1 MGSSVNR
8 DVTTNHHLLS
18 HTSFK
23 VSSIKGLHFRCNLTV
38 TSDSSTS
45 SIFATSN
52 ASAGFEFPQNSLIF
66 VLAMLNGSEYPVGEQ
81 NQGMAEFDFVP
92 EKKKTIE
99 KKSQRIQNPSS
110 GTKCS
115 GLILQ

>member
-66 VLAMLNGSEYPVGEQ
+66 VLAMLNGSEYPVVGDQ

-92 EKKKTIE
+92 EKKKKPE
-99 KKSQRIQNPSS
+99 DPKPKYLRIRLPNF
-110 GTKCS
+110 
-115 GLILQ
+115 